1 MGTTLLLRIV
11 GALRSSQRALSFP
24 AVRNASALFAGIGAA
39 LVVASCGGSDGL
51 TSPASV
57 ESFTRVFSV
66 YALSG
71 TSGTLPAAYQ
81 FTTESLE
88 RPQVLASGAVNFD
101 VAFDIGADGKVRV
114 YPARA
119 IVPLPPTPAPVIG
132 LQKAAQ
138 GFLAMTR
145 APTTGYL
152 VDSVIVAGVNDAYVF
167 ELRSVGCIYGEPFYA
182 KIAIDSIILAERR
195 IVVRSLVNRNCGF
208 RALTE
213 GLPKD

>member
-1 MGTTLLLRIV
+1 MGTTLLLRII
-11 GALRSSQRALSFP
+11 GALRTSQRALSFP
-24 AVRNASALFAGIGAA
+24 GVRNATGLCSLIGAA
-39 LVVASCGGSDGL
+39 LVVAACGGSDGL

-66 YALSG
+66 YALTG
-71 TSGTLPAAYQ
+71 TSGALPAAYQ

-101 VAFDIGADGKVRV
+101 VAFDIGSDGKVRIF
-114 YPARA
+114 PARV
-119 IVPLPPTPAPVIG
+119 IVPAPPSPAPVIG
-132 LQKAAQ
+132 SQRAAQ
-138 GFLAMTR
+138 GFIAMTR

-152 VDSVIVAGVNDAYVF
+152 VDSVIVAGVNDSYVF

-182 KIAIDSIILAERR
+182 KLAIDSIIPAERR